1 MEEHSN
7 ISIHQEK
14 NNQPTTLRT
23 EKDTNNLVI
32 PYETAVVPTEENK
45 IIKSEI
51 PSSKIN
57 ENNKNNNENNYEKNS
72 EIQSNKIN
80 CLDKFCG
87 QTTPGG
93 SISGAI
99 FAMTSLSI
107 GTGCLTFTKKVI
119 QFGFVWFG
127 VALIIGGIATYWT
140 LVGLIKAAKK
150 VKDTEYSSSVRKVIG
165 KFPAI
170 LVDVMTI
177 IYSWGIV
184 ITYEIIMNSLIGR
197 VIYIFFKNKET
208 YPSFNDYADKEWNS
222 IKIKAIVLVSMN
234 VLLTPLCLAKD
245 IGKMKFFSLFGIV
258 ALFYTIIVLV
268 VECPFFWSHYLNK
281 VYQKDDKSTHANWV
295 DISRAFNKNLD
306 FFTGFATIVFSFSC
320 HQGSLPVYRT
330 LNSNDESIMNTIFRR
345 SIILDLIIYFTI
357 YIASFLTTPLKS
369 EDLIIFRESIFNN
382 DIFMNI
388 AKISIFLELF
398 FLIPSNYNS
407 FRCSLFHMIFGNE
420 DVKIIPNIILTI
432 STLVVS
438 ALIGALYSEIL
449 NYISLLGGFC
459 CTTYCFSVPGWMM
472 IKSEWNEM
480 SKFKRIL
487 TIIGIGLLSIV
498 GYIGGIMS
506 VIICFKGTD

>member
-7 ISIHQEK
+7 ISIHQDK
-14 NNQPTTLRT
+14 NNQPDTLRS
-23 EKDTNNLVI
+23 EKDTKNLVI
-32 PYETAVVPTEENK
+32 PYETAVVQTEENK
-45 IIKSEI
+45 IIHSET

-57 ENNKNNNENNYEKNS
+57 ENNENKNIDEKNL
-72 EIQSNKIN
+72 ETQAKTIN

-107 GTGCLTFTKKVI
+107 GTGCLTFTKRVI

-150 VKDTEYSSSVRKVIG
+150 VKDAEYSSSVRKVIG
-165 KFPAI
+165 KFPAV

-177 IYSWGIV
+177 IYSWGLI

-197 VIYIFFKNKET
+197 VIYTFFKNKET
-208 YPSFNDYADKEWNS
+208 FPSFNDYADKVWNS
-222 IKIKAIVLVSMN
+222 VKIKAIVLVSMN

-245 IGKMKFFSLFGIV
+245 IGKMKFFSLFGII
-258 ALFYTIIVLV
+258 ALFYTIIVLI
-268 VECPFFWSHYLNK
+268 VECPFFWSHYLKN
-281 VYQKDDKSTHANWV
+281 VYKKEDKSTHANWI

-320 HQGSLPVYRT
+320 HQGALPVYRT
-330 LNSNDESIMNTIFRR
+330 LNTNDESIMSKIFRR
-345 SIILDLIIYFTI
+345 SIILDLLIYFTI

-420 DVKIIPNIILTI
+420 DVKTIPNIILTI

-438 ALIGALYSEIL
+438 ALIGAVYSEIL

-459 CTTYCFSVPGWMM
+459 CTTYCFFVPGWMM

-480 SKFKRIL
+480 SKLKKIL

>member
-7 ISIHQEK
+7 ISIHQDK
-14 NNQPTTLRT
+14 NNQPDTLRT
-23 EKDTNNLVI
+23 EKDTKNLVI
-32 PYETAVVPTEENK
+32 PYETAVVQTEENK
-45 IIKSEI
+45 IIHSET

-57 ENNKNNNENNYEKNS
+57 ENNENKNIDEKNL
-72 EIQSNKIN
+72 ETQAKTIN

-107 GTGCLTFTKKVI
+107 GTGCLTFTKRVI

-150 VKDTEYSSSVRKVIG
+150 VKDAEYSSSVRKVIG
-165 KFPAI
+165 KFPAV

-177 IYSWGIV
+177 IYSWGLI

-197 VIYIFFKNKET
+197 VIYTFFKNKET
-208 YPSFNDYADKEWNS
+208 FPSFNDYADKEWNS
-222 IKIKAIVLVSMN
+222 LKIKAIVLVSMN

-245 IGKMKFFSLFGIV
+245 IGKMKFFSLFGII
-258 ALFYTIIVLV
+258 ALFYTIIVLI
-268 VECPFFWSHYLNK
+268 VECPFFWSHYLKN
-281 VYQKDDKSTHANWV
+281 VYKKEDKSTHANWI

-320 HQGSLPVYRT
+320 HQGALPVYRT
-330 LNSNDESIMNTIFRR
+330 LNTNDESIMSKIFRR
-345 SIILDLIIYFTI
+345 SIILDLLIYFTI

-420 DVKIIPNIILTI
+420 DVKTIPNIILII

-438 ALIGALYSEIL
+438 ALIGAVYSEIL

-459 CTTYCFSVPGWMM
+459 CTTYCFFVPGWMM

-480 SKFKRIL
+480 YKLKKIL